1 MVKVSKKHLI
11 ILAVGALLCLL
22 CGFWVGKGMYDRP
35 VEESVSLD
43 TVIFHDTI
51 PDIAPEPKDSTPVR
65 TIIRWLPMKLPKASG
80 STHEDG
86 VKEVNFLQT
95 DTVAQWQLFGS
106 SEHPQDSAL
115 VEIPITSKHYGSK
128 DYDAW
133 VSGFEVSLDSIK
145 VYKETQY
152 ITETI
157 TRMKPPNKWELDL
170 IGGLNYNTARQDFT
184 PYAGGEILYK
194 PNRLQVGVRAVVS
207 KTANTGKFEPSV
219 GGVVKIRLF

>member
-35 VEESVSLD
+35 VEESVSRD
-43 TVIFHDTI
+43 TVTLHDTV
-51 PDIAPEPKDSTPVR
+51 PEYLPAPKDSVR
-65 TIIRWLPMKLPKASG
+65 TKYVTRWLPRDTSSRVDHFIGANNMDHYADTSKMIA
-80 STHEDG
+80 
-86 VKEVNFLQT
+86 VEV
-95 DTVAQWQLFGS
+95 
-106 SEHPQDSAL
+106 
-115 VEIPITSKHYGSK
+115 PISSKHYGSK

-170 IGGLNYNTARQDFT
+170 IGGLDYNTARQDFT

-207 KTANTGKFEPSV
+207 KTANTGKVEPSV
-219 GGVVKIRLF
+219 GGVVKIRIL

>member
-11 ILAVGALLCLL
+11 ILAAAAILCLL
-22 CGFWVGKGMYDRP
+22 CGFLVGKGMYDRP
-35 VEESVSLD
+35 IEESVSRD
-43 TVIFHDTI
+43 TVTLHDTV
-51 PDIAPEPKDSTPVR
+51 PEYLPVPKDSVR
-65 TIIRWLPMKLPKASG
+65 TKWVTRWLPRDTSSRVDHFIGANNMDHYADTSKMIA
-80 STHEDG
+80 
-86 VKEVNFLQT
+86 VEV
-95 DTVAQWQLFGS
+95 
-106 SEHPQDSAL
+106 
-115 VEIPITSKHYGSK
+115 PISSKHYGSK

-170 IGGLNYNTARQDFT
+170 IGGLDYNTARQDFT

-207 KTANTGKFEPSV
+207 KTANTGKVEPSV
-219 GGVVKIRLF
+219 GGVVKIRIL

>member
-1 MVKVSKKHLI
+1 MANKVSKKHLI
-11 ILAVGALLCLL
+11 ILAAAAILCLL

-35 VEESVSLD
+35 VEESVSRD
-43 TVIFHDTI
+43 TVTLHDTV
-51 PDIAPEPKDSTPVR
+51 PEYLPAPKDSVR
-65 TIIRWLPMKLPKASG
+65 TKYVTRWLPRDTSSRVDHFIGANNMDHYADTSKMIA
-80 STHEDG
+80 
-86 VKEVNFLQT
+86 VEV
-95 DTVAQWQLFGS
+95 
-106 SEHPQDSAL
+106 
-115 VEIPITSKHYGSK
+115 PITSKHYGSK

-152 ITETI
+152 ITEVRTI
-157 TRMKPPNKWELDL
+157 SKPPNKWELDL

-219 GGVVKIRLF
+219 GGVVKIRVF